1 MTAATSQTDLDRGDD
16 ILPRWSLTDDQ
27 LDAVCEAVRSEVGEV
42 SVRFRHTTRFS
53 PLRVHLH
60 EVLDD
65 LRTVLSS
72 HQVTRRTAAA
82 VAEVLQV
89 RVDRLHAQRHHCDS
103 HDFAE
108 RLAVEEGML
117 TAVLDALHEPPAA

>member
-89 RVDRLHAQRHHCDS
+89 RVDRMHAQRHHCDS

-108 RLAVEEGML
+108 RMAVEEGML